1 MSEIRFPLPD
11 VGEGLTEAEIVQWHV
26 APGDR
31 ISLDQVFVE
40 IETAKSLV
48 ELPSA
53 FEGVV
58 AELLVAEGATVD
70 VGTPILVIQTDAA
83 GLASGTPGGGAG
95 AGAVAAPAQPAPPA
109 STAPPVST
117 PVQASAAVAAPT
129 VAASA
134 DEGGGAVLVGHGS
147 SGPAATRRRRHPT
160 PDGAHG
166 HLAAPAPTPPAPPA
180 PTRSSG
186 PATGSAATSAAAAVT
201 TRPAARVPVIAKP
214 PIRKLAKDLGVDL
227 SRVAPT
233 GPIGDIT
240 RDDVIREASQ
250 ASVFRNIQTPERPE
264 GREERIPVKGVRK
277 VIANAMVQSAFQAP
291 HVSVFVDVD
300 ATRTMEYL
308 KRLKA
313 SPDYAGVRISPLLIM
328 AKAMIW
334 AVRRNP
340 TVNAQWTDS
349 EIVVKHYV
357 NLGIAAAT
365 PRGLIVPNVKEAQ
378 AMTMVELATALE
390 QLTLTAREGKTQPA
404 EMQGGTITI
413 TNIGVFG
420 MDTGTPIL
428 NPGEV
433 AIVALGTIKQKPW
446 VVDGEVRP
454 RFVTTIG
461 ASFDHRVVD
470 GDVASRFLADV
481 ASIIEEPAL
490 LLE

>member
-11 VGEGLTEAEIVQWHV
+11 VGEGLTEAEIVQWRV

-31 ISLDQVFVE
+31 IALDQVFVE

-58 AELLVAEGATVD
+58 SELLVDEGATVD
-70 VGTPILVIQTDAA
+70 VGTPILVIATDA
-83 GLASGTPGGGAG
+83 PGAD
-95 AGAVAAPAQPAPPA
+95 AAAPAPAAAPPA
-109 STAPPVST
+109 SPAVPGPSTA
-117 PVQASAAVAAPT
+117 QAAPAASPAT
-129 VAASA
+129 VASHAPASS
-134 DEGGGAVLVGHGS
+134 DGGGAVLVGHGS
-147 SGPAATRRRRHPT
+147 SGPAATRRRRHPS
-160 PDGAHG
+160 PGGAHEN
-166 HLAAPAPTPPAPPA
+166 LAAAPAPAP
-180 PTRSSG
+180 
-186 PATGSAATSAAAAVT
+186 AAAAPSA
-201 TRPAARVPVIAKP
+201 PAAPAVSRNIPPTASRGELRVPVIAKP

-240 RDDVIREASQ
+240 RDDVVRAASQ
-250 ASVFRNIQTPERPE
+250 ASVFRNIETPEWPE
-264 GREERIPVKGVRK
+264 GREDRVPVKGVRK
-277 VIANAMVQSAFQAP
+277 AIANAMVQSAYSAP

-300 ATRTMEYL
+300 ATRTMEYVT
-308 KRLKA
+308 RLKA
-313 SPDYAGVRISPLLIM
+313 STDYAGVRVSPLLVM

-340 TVNAQWTDS
+340 TVNAQWTDE
-349 EIVVKHYV
+349 EIIVKHYV
-357 NLGIAAAT
+357 NLGVAAAT

-378 AMTMVELATALE
+378 SMSMLELATALE
-390 QLTLTAREGKTQPA
+390 QLTRTAREGKTQPA

>member
-11 VGEGLTEAEIVQWHV
+11 VGEGLTEAEIVQWRV

-31 ISLDQVFVE
+31 IALDQVFVE

-58 AELLVAEGATVD
+58 AELLVEEGSTVD
-70 VGTPILVIQTDAA
+70 VGTPILVIQTEAEASTDDRVAPQATAA
-83 GLASGTPGGGAG
+83 
-95 AGAVAAPAQPAPPA
+95 AAPE
-109 STAPPVST
+109 PVAETS
-117 PVQASAAVAAPT
+117 
-129 VAASA
+129 
-134 DEGGGAVLVGHGS
+134 GAVLVGHGS
-147 SGPAATRRRRHPT
+147 SGPAQSRRRRHPA
-160 PDGAHG
+160 PGAAHEK
-166 HLAAPAPTPPAPPA
+166 LAAAAPALPPVAAQVVPAAPPA
-180 PTRSSG
+180 PTASAA
-186 PATGSAATSAAAAVT
+186 PATADR
-201 TRPAARVPVIAKP
+201 RPDPSLPVIAKP

-227 SRVAPT
+227 ARVTPT
-233 GPIGDIT
+233 GPIGDVT

-250 ASVFRNIQTPERPE
+250 ASVFRNIQTPDAPAD
-264 GREERIPVKGVRK
+264 RESRIPVKGVRK
-277 VIANAMVQSAFQAP
+277 AIASAMVQSAFSAP

-300 ATRTMEYL
+300 ATRTMEYV

-313 SPDYAGVRISPLLIM
+313 SPDYAGVKVSPLLIM
-328 AKAMIW
+328 AKAIIW

-340 TVNAQWTDS
+340 TANAQWTDE
-349 EIVVKHYV
+349 EIIVKHFV

-365 PRGLIVPNVKEAQ
+365 PRGLIVPNVKDAQ
-378 AMTMVELATALE
+378 AMTIVELATALE

-461 ASFDHRVVD
+461 GSFDHRVVD

-481 ASIIEEPAL
+481 ATIIEEPAL